1 MPNLDE
7 RILVLARTRGHTPDS
22 ERAVAAF
29 SKLGEHSFA
38 WLAIGAAG
46 AALDGPRRGCWL
58 RGLAT
63 VAGAYVANTAI
74 KFAVRRPR
82 PQLEDLPPLVGTPT
96 GLGFPS
102 AHTTTGFAGA
112 LAFSR
117 CGAPPAPLYALAL
130 GLSLSRLYLGV
141 HHPSD
146 LVAGAALGT
155 AVAAA
160 APALLP

>member
-1 MPNLDE
+1 MSLDE
-7 RILVLARTRGHTPDS
+7 RLLVLARTRGHTPGA
-22 ERAVAAF
+22 ERAVATF
-29 SKLGEHSFA
+29 SKLGEHSIA

-46 AALDGPRRGCWL
+46 AALDRGRRSCWL
-58 RGLAT
+58 KGMAT
-63 VAGAYVANTAI
+63 VGAAYVANTAI

-82 PQLEDLPPLVGTPT
+82 PQLEGLPPLVGTPT

-112 LAFSR
+112 LAYSR
-117 CGAPPAPLYALAL
+117 CGAPAAPLYALAA

-141 HHPSD
+141 HHPTD
-146 LVAGAALGT
+146 LLAGAALGT

-160 APALLP
+160 APALER